1 MKLSLG
7 KCWGLLIFDIIG
19 LAISGYAYLL
29 GYQIITTLSNAN
41 AFIILMGF
49 FVGIK
54 VVVLSLYD
62 LNRNMLHKNIPFLGA
77 LISIVGNGIIFAL
90 CWFLIPEVPVI
101 FFIGLSIVDFLMVT
115 LCHFLWWV
123 LIGKDDEGIKIT
135 DEIDI
140 KDDLVKTDK
149 KSSKKQEEVVKKKR
163 GAKEKKTWL
172 NQDDDEGSEYDSIF
186 TSLLENEKKGQK
198 SYREPENSNVFEE
211 KRYQTSDFLNEIKEN
226 LKKDQ
231 STPLQRSETRA
242 VPISQ
247 SPDQRQRLGEN
258 RISSEIPGKKK
269 EVINNELP
277 VNKINKEDEQLK
289 NNSTKPMIDATVPLS
304 KMDANNLFA
313 DLPGIQGKEK
323 NVAGKSEDR
332 SELDLKTNESSA
344 ESEEDFLMIERRLGF
359 LLGEIEKSMKETQ
372 YLQNA
377 VGDFQKEV
385 ETYTPITSDEKI
397 IAAGNLIREK
407 LKTIIDKQFV
417 VDEVLDDLIRLSKLI
432 NNRIN
437 DLDIIEAG
445 LNQRKIALDQKD
457 LLFVEE
463 RSRSAEDAEIE
474 IMPEELVMEDLDSEF
489 IVAEGDYDTIRKYL
503 TQNK

>member
-115 LCHFLWWV
+115 LCHLLWWV
-123 LIGKDDEGIKIT
+123 LIGKDDEGTRIT
-135 DEIDI
+135 DAIDA
-140 KDDLVKTDK
+140 KDDLVKIDK
-149 KSSKKQEEVVKKKR
+149 KSGKKKDEVSKKKR

-198 SYREPENSNVFEE
+198 SYREPEKINVFEE

-231 STPLQRSETRA
+231 SMPAQRSETRA
-242 VPISQ
+242 IPISQ
-247 SPDQRQRLGEN
+247 SPEQRQKLGEN
-258 RISSEIPGKKK
+258 RTSSEIPGKKK
-269 EVINNELP
+269 EVINSELSL
-277 VNKINKEDEQLK
+277 NKMNKEDEQLK
-289 NNSTKPMIDATVPLS
+289 NKSTNRMIDATVPLS
-304 KMDANNLFA
+304 KMDGNNLFA
-313 DLPGIQGKEK
+313 DLPGIQGEEK
-323 NVAGKSEDR
+323 TVAVKSGDR
-332 SELDLKTNESSA
+332 SDHDLKTNESGA

>member
-29 GYQIITTLSNAN
+29 GYQIITTLSNAD

-49 FVGIK
+49 FIGIK

-101 FFIGLSIVDFLMVT
+101 FFIGLSIVDFILVT

-123 LIGKDDEGIKIT
+123 LIGKDDDGIRIT
-135 DEIDI
+135 DEIDM

-149 KSSKKQEEVVKKKR
+149 KSGKKKEEVVKKKR

-198 SYREPENSNVFEE
+198 SYREPEKSNVFEE

-231 STPLQRSETRA
+231 SGPVPRSETRA

-258 RISSEIPGKKK
+258 RTSSEIPGKKK

-277 VNKINKEDEQLK
+277 INKINKEDEQLK
-289 NNSTKPMIDATVPLS
+289 KNSTKPMIEATVPLS
-304 KMDANNLFA
+304 KMDGNNLFA
-313 DLPGIQGKEK
+313 DLPGIQGEEK
-323 NVAGKSEDR
+323 AVAFKSGDR
-332 SELDLKTNESSA
+332 SDHDLKTNESGA

-385 ETYTPITSDEKI
+385 ETYMPITSDEKI